1 MVNKLRPFLLLLAC
15 TFYSWSTFA
24 QKDIKDAL
32 EEYLMARQPE
42 KAYVQSN
49 QYHYSVGERIFY
61 KVYLVAGD
69 SLSAYTRNV
78 YAEWYDQDGKYI
90 QRQVLPAAMGL
101 TAGDFLI
108 PDKYIGQRIYLKLFT
123 AFMQQPTSVPF
134 LVTSFVVD
142 QPGQMLMAPD
152 TGTEGV
158 QVMVHPEGGVWVK
171 GISSVLTIRTKNGN
185 DLPIGMNCRII
196 DENGQM
202 VNLVST
208 APLGY
213 AQVEVTPESTGPYY
227 IQVELPNGIWAQQA
241 LPAIQAQGVA
251 FRFDP
256 LDFSFIL
263 QRTPDAPPS
272 QQKVTFLVMHQNK
285 LVLETSF
292 SLEQKTRLKG
302 RFSID
307 SFSTGFHRLIWLDDQ
322 QQILGQRVIYLH
334 RPKSESI
341 LLNTDTISFDK
352 KGQNVFTLQSLDT
365 LFSSLSVAITDAG
378 YEEINPDNSVYQLMG
393 SDIFLTYP
401 TQTNQAI
408 RWLTDNQFRLFDQWL
423 QAQRIWYP
431 AMNDLLTDTIAS
443 AFPRAETGYIHIR
456 GKVDNLSEKKTKK
469 AGSMNLIISSGDNE
483 KELVQAELDA
493 DGSFYLEDLFYYD
506 SVSVYLQPNGIT
518 VTDENKMALQNNL
531 IASNPTRR
539 LSVPR
544 LQLLPS
550 ADSLAQVQQKYA
562 ADKRILDSMAA
573 SGTLQEVVVTTRVKK
588 RIEEIDEKYTTGVFS
603 SDGVKFD
610 IVSDNFAIAQP
621 NVFSY
626 LQGRVAGLQI
636 STQTYGAPSLR
647 WRGDP
652 VAVFLNEVQLTDPS
666 ALNNIPMSD
675 VAYIKVFR
683 PPFFGAYLGGSGGA
697 IAVYTRR
704 GDEGGMYD
712 VTGLKRIK
720 LEGYSRPTNWENN
733 LTDPDS
739 KKKPVRDIRKTLYWS
754 PSIQLDKDVNTYT
767 IRFKNN
773 DVTTRFRLIAEG
785 VNKAGKLIRLE
796 KIIQQP

>member
-272 QQKVTFLVMHQNK
+272 QQKVTLLVMHQNK
-285 LVLETSF
+285 RVLETSF

-588 RIEEIDEKYTTGVFS
+588 RIEEIDEKYTTGIFS
-603 SDGVKFD
+603 SDGIKFD
-610 IVSDNFAIAQP
+610 VVSDNFANMLP

-636 STQTYGAPSLR
+636 TTQTFGAPSLR

-720 LEGYSRPTNWENN
+720 LEGYSRPTNWENS
-733 LTDPDS
+733 LTDPDN
-739 KKKPVRDIRKTLYWS
+739 KKKQVRDIRKTLYWS

>member
-469 AGSMNLIISSGDNE
+469 AGSMNLIISTGDNE
-483 KELVQAELDA
+483 KELVQAELEE
-493 DGSFYLEDLFYYD
+493 DGSFYLDDLFYYD

-733 LTDPDS
+733 LTDPDN

-773 DVTTRFRLIAEG
+773 DVTTRFRFIAEG

>member
-1 MVNKLRPFLLLLAC
+1 MVNKLRPFLLFLAC
-15 TFYSWSTFA
+15 TFYGWSAFA

-185 DLPIGMNCRII
+185 DLPLGMNCRII

-272 QQKVTFLVMHQNK
+272 QQKVTLLVMHQNK
-285 LVLETSF
+285 RVLETSF

-408 RWLTDNQFRLFDQWL
+408 RWLADNQFRLFDQWL

-431 AMNDLLTDTIAS
+431 AMNDLLTDTIVS

-469 AGSMNLIISSGDNE
+469 AGSMNLIISTGNNE

-493 DGSFYLEDLFYYD
+493 EGSFYLEDLFYYD

-518 VTDENKMALQNNL
+518 ITDENKIILQNNL
-531 IASNPTRR
+531 LLGDAARK
-539 LSVPR
+539 LSVPK
-544 LQLLPS
+544 LQLMAT
-550 ADSLAQVQQKYA
+550 ADSLAKVQQKYA

-603 SDGVKFD
+603 SDGIKMD

-636 STQTYGAPSLR
+636 STQTYGPPSLR

-773 DVTTRFRLIAEG
+773 DVTTRFRFIAEG

>member
-1 MVNKLRPFLLLLAC
+1 MVTHLRSLALFFLY
-15 TFYSWSTFA
+15 TFFSLTTIA
-24 QKDIKDAL
+24 QKDVRDAL
-32 EEYLMARQPE
+32 EEHLAARQPE

-49 QYHYSVGERIFY
+49 QYHYSIGERIFY
-61 KVYLVAGD
+61 KVYLVAND
-69 SLSAYTRNV
+69 SPSTYTRNV

-90 QRQVLPAAMGL
+90 QRQVLPAVMGL

-108 PDKYIGQRIYLKLFT
+108 PANYIGQRIYLKLFT
-123 AFMQQPTSVPF
+123 AFMQQPKSVPF
-134 LVTSFVVD
+134 LVTSFIVN
-142 QPGQMLMAPD
+142 QPGQMLLAPD
-152 TGTEGV
+152 TGTEGL
-158 QVMVHPEGGVWVK
+158 QVMVYPEGGVLVK
-171 GISSVLTIRTKNGN
+171 GIPSKLTIRTLNG
-185 DLPIGMNCRII
+185 DKHPLLMNCRII
-196 DENGQM
+196 DGEGQL

-208 APLGY
+208 APYGY
-213 AQVEVTPESTGPYY
+213 AQVEVTPESMGPYY
-227 IQVELPNGIWAQQA
+227 VQVELPNGTWAQQS
-241 LPAIQAQGVA
+241 LPPIQEHGVT

-272 QQKVTFLVMHQNK
+272 HHQVSFLVIHQNK
-285 LVLETSF
+285 RILETSF

-302 RFSID
+302 RFAVD
-307 SFSTGFHRLIWLDDQ
+307 SFPAGFHRLVWLDNQ

-334 RPKSESI
+334 RPEPESM

-352 KGQNVFTLQSLDT
+352 KGQNVFTLRSLDT
-365 LFSSLSVAITDAG
+365 LFSSISVAITDAG
-378 YEEINPDNSVYQLMG
+378 YDEVNPDKSVYQLMG
-393 SDIFLTYP
+393 SDIFQTYP
-401 TQTNQAI
+401 TQTSQAM
-408 RWLTDNQFRLFDQWL
+408 RWLSDNQLRLFDQWI
-423 QAQRIWYP
+423 QAQQIWYP
-431 AMNDLLTDTIAS
+431 AMKDLLSDTSAS
-443 AFPRAETGYIHIR
+443 RLPRAETGYIHIR

-469 AGSMNLIISSGDNE
+469 AGSMNLIISAGNNE
-483 KELVQAELDA
+483 KEMVQAELGE

-518 VTDENKMALQNNL
+518 ITDENRIALMTNFMAG
-531 IASNPTRR
+531 NPTER
-539 LSVPR
+539 LSVPK

-573 SGTLQEVVVTTRVKK
+573 SNTLQEVVVTTRVKK
-588 RIEEIDEKYTTGVFS
+588 RIEEIDEKYTTGIFS
-603 SDGVKFD
+603 SDGIPFD
-610 IVSDNFAIAQP
+610 IVSDRFANMQP

-636 STQTYGAPSLR
+636 STQSFGAPTLR
-647 WRGDP
+647 WRGDQ

-697 IAVYTRR
+697 IVVYTRR
-704 GDEGGMYD
+704 GDEGDMYD

-720 LEGYSRPTNWENN
+720 LEGYSRPNNWETT
-733 LTDPDS
+733 LSDPE
-739 KKKPVRDIRKTLYWS
+739 KNKKPVRDIRKTLYWN
-754 PSIQLDKDVNTYT
+754 PSVQLDKDVNTYS

-785 VNKAGKLIRLE
+785 VNKEGKLIRLE
-796 KIIQQP
+796 KIIEQP